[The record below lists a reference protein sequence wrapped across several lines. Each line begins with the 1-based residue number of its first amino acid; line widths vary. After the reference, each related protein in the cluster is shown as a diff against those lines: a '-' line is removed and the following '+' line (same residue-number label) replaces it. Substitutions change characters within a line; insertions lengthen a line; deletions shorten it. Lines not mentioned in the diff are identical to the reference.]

1 MNFVNNFI
9 ITLSDEE
16 MTKTK
21 VIDLDELY
29 KFVVDDFSN

>member
-1 MNFVNNFI
+1 MNNVT

-21 VIDLDELY
+21 VIDLDEFCNFY
-29 KFVVDDFSN
+29 IHDFFS